1 MHLQQM
7 SCKCIMPLAVLVR
20 LLYVVVGGMHVC
32 ISLQHAASAKVVKGV
47 VVADDTGAPLG
58 AQTCV
63 VIA

>member
-1 MHLQQM
+1 
-7 SCKCIMPLAVLVR
+7 MPLAVLVR